1 MGMGQPADYS
11 RAVFRAGGDGGAVL
25 KTLSDQILAL
35 QKKVGKIALENSSIF
50 EGTQNLHVYCWGD
63 HDHVKEEV
71 YKNTG
76 KLGWVQYRNVW
87 LCPECAHVTDV
98 TITAMIGAG
107 SIKRKKKE
115 DEQA

>member
-1 MGMGQPADYS
+1 MGQPADYS

-25 KTLSDQILAL
+25 KTLVDLFGNA
-35 QKKVGKIALENSSIF
+35 
-50 EGTQNLHVYCWGD
+50 TVYCWGD